1 MLVET
6 RAQLERQIAVLQSEL
21 GARHPHPRVRGGVFT
36 KTLKE
41 LSGAIQAL
49 AGAHPASGG
58 LQDALRAG
66 PAPAERKSARSAAN
80 RVDSIVKVLEKS
92 EASALAS
99 AQKIENQIEQLR
111 GRGAA
116 LSAGPGG
123 NSRGRQDRGLS
134 EVAAQERRASAL
146 LSSLRL
152 QQQDRHLT
160 MLKTENCSLAMQFEK
175 NLTTLPLI
183 DTQEKCDLPNVW
195 DTDNG
200 ECVESPLVD
209 EGDQPLD
216 CTIRGPQSCVCH
228 NWADAHAWKVEEYRK
243 LLRESFIEEES
254 INNSSSFRYEEVC
267 CVCARAGRKQGAL
280 LGLF

>member
-1 MLVET
+1 VLVET
-6 RAQLERQIAVLQSEL
+6 RAQLKRQIAADFGST
-21 GARHPHPRVRGGVFT
+21 HPHPRVRGGVFT

-41 LSGAIQAL
+41 LSGAIQDL
-49 AGAHPASGG
+49 ARPSGG
-58 LQDALRAG
+58 LRKTQHTWTEGYNLMQGALRTG
-66 PAPAERKSARSAAN
+66 PAPAEHKSVQSAAN

-92 EASALAS
+92 EATALAS
-99 AQKIENQIEQLR
+99 AQKIEHQIEQLR
-111 GRGAA
+111 GRGSA

-123 NSRGRQDRGLS
+123 SSRGRQDRGLS
-134 EVAAQERRASAL
+134 EVAAKERRAV

-152 QQQDRHLT
+152 QQ
-160 MLKTENCSLAMQFEK
+160 LKTENCSLAKQFDK

-183 DTQEKCDLPNVW
+183 DTKKKCELPNVW
-195 DTDNG
+195 DDANG

-209 EGDQPLD
+209 EWEQPLD

-228 NWADAHAWKVEEYRK
+228 NWAEAHAFKVEEYRK